1 MSEEA
6 IQKLP
11 ELLEP
16 WFLFS
21 LVWSVG
27 ASCDNDGR
35 IKFNEWLR
43 QKIEKNDLKMA
54 FPAQGLVYDYILDD
68 GGIFSNEE
76 ENKDENEEEVKKVKI
91 V

>member
-1 MSEEA
+1 M
-6 IQKLP
+6 
-11 ELLEP
+11 
-16 WFLFS
+16 FS
-21 LVWSVG
+21 LIWSVG

-43 QKIEKNDLKMA
+43 QKIEKNQLKMP
-54 FPAQGLVYDYILDD
+54 FPPQGLVYDYVLDD
-68 GGIFSNEE
+68 GGIFLNED